1 MELNLGCDFG
11 GVSKGK
17 DSIRIG
23 IKLSRDLISLPQAD
37 EALCGMRITGRLQRG
52 GKSDAPSQ
60 QPLPG
65 MGEEE
70 PFIEGTFDVKR
81 FGVSPD
87 DITFGATFGVHGLS
101 RDNREAL
108 LDLANQSGRML
119 VTGVEL
125 IPEDEG
131 DTHDDHEDVGP
142 MPRGPLA
149 GQRTFQSAGLDDLKR
164 DTGADQPLTI
174 LLDYGATPVICKAVA
189 KAVGGEKI
197 SHLEKFMKANVEY
210 WHRDMKG
217 VGKER
222 ITVLQDAYDSFR
234 MSVPMVSDEDRKDYD
249 YAYSL
254 GLNAAKQR
262 IDASPTYAV
271 GTKERR
277 AYDLGYED
285 GQAEMDKAYDH
296 SESESEFNTEE
307 SDAHDVDGVE
317 VG

>member
-1 MELNLGCDFG
+1 MEFDVGCDFG

-23 IKLSRDLISLPQAD
+23 IKLSRDVISLPQAD

-65 MGEEE
+65 MGEPE
-70 PFIEGTFDVKR
+70 PFIDGTFDVKR

-87 DITFGATFGVHGLS
+87 DITFGATFSVHGLS

-108 LDLANQSGRML
+108 LDLANQSGRMH

-142 MPRGPLA
+142 MPKRGPLA

-164 DTGADQPLTI
+164 DHGADQPVTV
-174 LLDYGATPVICKAVA
+174 LLNYGATPVICKAVA

-197 SHLEKFMKANVEY
+197 SHLEKFMRDNPEY

-222 ITVLQDAYDSFR
+222 ITVLQNAWEAFR
-234 MSVPMVSDEDRKDYD
+234 MAVPFVSDEDRKDLD

-254 GLNAAKQR
+254 GLNAAQQGV
-262 IDASPTYAV
+262 DASPTYSV

-277 AYDLGYED
+277 AYELGYED
-285 GQAEMDKAYDH
+285 GQSQAEQARDDGT
-296 SESESEFNTEE
+296 SEFDTEE
-307 SDAHDVDGVE
+307 ADEVDSVE

>member
-1 MELNLGCDFG
+1 MEFDVGCDFG

-23 IKLSRDLISLPQAD
+23 IKLSRDVISLPQAD

-65 MGEEE
+65 MGVPE
-70 PFIEGTFDVKR
+70 PFIVGTFDVKR

-87 DITFGATFGVHGLS
+87 DITFGATFSVHGLS

-108 LDLANQSGRML
+108 LDLANQSGRMQ

-142 MPRGPLA
+142 MPKRGPLA

-164 DTGADQPLTI
+164 DHGADQPVTV
-174 LLDYGATPVICKAVA
+174 LLNYGATPVICKAVA

-197 SHLEKFMKANVEY
+197 SHLEKFMRDNPEY

-222 ITVLQDAYDSFR
+222 ITVLQNAYEAFR
-234 MSVPMVSDEDRKDYD
+234 IAVPMVSDEDRKDYD

-254 GLNAAKQR
+254 GLNAGKEGV
-262 IDASPTYAV
+262 DASPTYYA

-285 GQAEMDKAYDH
+285 GREQAEQADQADD
-296 SESESEFNTEE
+296 EVANEFDTEE
-307 SDAHDVDGVE
+307 ADEVDGVE